1 MRTRTRTNIVLI
13 ASSIIVLVT
22 LLNLR
27 GNLSLLSKLPEQ
39 RLHHVEAAR
48 LAADSIPFT
57 DREHRLERKPRLEAS
72 DADSGRS

>member
-1 MRTRTRTNIVLI
+1 MVFATSLTAI
-13 ASSIIVLVT
+13 VT

-27 GNLSLLSKLPEQ
+27 GNLSLLSKLPDH

-48 LAADSIPFT
+48 LEAESVPFT

-72 DADSGRS
+72 DTDSGRF